1 MNDFIE
7 QADFISPLSTE
18 AKADLMI
25 YLKQS
30 YFEKGKMIN
39 QKGKIS
45 RRFYFIESGLL
56 KHYYYYNGNQFIL
69 RFFCEK
75 RFATISDSFLKN
87 IPAEY
92 STIAL
97 EDTTL
102 IYLEY
107 DDLEKICAK
116 HHSFEH
122 FIRIVISNMSIMAID
137 RLKSMLHLNATERY
151 QNYLTEYGHLQQ
163 RISLGD
169 TASFLGISQVS
180 LSRLRARK

>member
-7 QADFISPLSTE
+7 QADFISPLSSE
-18 AKADLMI
+18 AKADLMT
-25 YLKQS
+25 YLKKS
-30 YFEKGKMIN
+30 YFEKGKMVN
-39 QKGKIS
+39 QKGRIS
-45 RRFYFIESGLL
+45 RRLYLIERGLL

-69 RFFCEK
+69 RFFCDK
-75 RFATISDSFLKN
+75 RFVTISDSFLKN

-107 DDLEKICAK
+107 DDLEKLCAK

-122 FIRIVISNMSIMAID
+122 FIRLFISSMALMAID